1 MFGYTKH
8 SLIGT
13 VVGNVINI
21 ILNSVFLFVF
31 NWGVMG
37 VAAATVF
44 SKVVNLIIVAAMGA
58 VLIKQS
64 KVLSAH
70 NHGRYLHRLLKSV
83 FLRHSKQHFI
93 MWQ

>member
-31 NWGVMG
+31 NWGSNG
-37 VAAATVF
+37 SCCCNSF

-58 VLIKQS
+58 VIYKS
-64 KVLSAH
+64 KA
-70 NHGRYLHRLLKSV
+70 KS
-83 FLRHSKQHFI
+83 
-93 MWQ
+93 